1 MLFWAFTAF
10 SASAATL
17 VADWRMDE
25 MIWNGTAGEVED
37 SAAANNGQAISGAVI
52 GAGKICNGGNF
63 APANSYALINNTPAL
78 EVGKTGSDFSVTYWM
93 RPTNPFTGAWRSVIH
108 KGNANT
114 DRTFAMWMRPG
125 DEKMHARISTT
136 SNWNEG
142 INGSTSPLALNTW
155 THVTYVKSGSS
166 LKLYF
171 NGVLDSQV
179 ALAGTSISNTG
190 PLYLGKDP
198 WSPGFGG
205 QLDEVKIF
213 SGALSAAEIAT
224 GYANEAAANNW
235 DGSARSCPVPPQ
247 PRALYRLEESAWN
260 GTAGEVLDSSGNNRH
275 GKAIGSP
282 LPAPANIAPARAG
295 NPGTCGYG
303 GFPGPANNGGALT
316 LPVNANTTA
325 GAKTSVAFWMFWD
338 GTNSVMPIG
347 WNLHDLWLVGGHFG
361 FNTARGD
368 VFGTDSAGLANGWHH
383 VVAVFN
389 NGNISANKLY
399 IDGSLRDLTQ
409 RRGAPANG
417 NARVNSTLRVGG
429 WLANN
434 NYRFSGRIDEVG
446 VYDGELTPAD
456 VNTVFA
462 ITHPCAPTAVAEWRM
477 DETSWN
483 GSPGEVADSSVNALH
498 GTALLGASTASGKL
512 CNAGNFA
519 ANYAQVADSPVLDIT
534 NALTVAVWIKPARW
548 GGVPGKA
555 PLMSFYSKDTNYEA
569 HVTSTGK
576 INWWWG
582 TGNITSAASVPIN
595 AWTHVAMVYT
605 PGSQKLYL
613 NGVLSASGT
622 VAGILPTNN
631 LPFQIGD
638 DQNFGGGTRRFDG
651 MIDELKIFNEA
662 LAPIQITSGYAN
674 ENAGKNWNGSARIC
688 PVPATPL
695 AEYRLEESV
704 WNGSAGEVLDS
715 SGNNRHGTVI
725 GNPLPAP
732 AGALPALAGN
742 PGTCGY
748 GSMPGP
754 FSNGGTFNFP
764 GLPVN
769 TAAGAKTSVAFW
781 MFWDGTNSVM
791 PVGWFSYDLWL
802 VGGHF
807 GFNTSNSDVFGISS
821 AGLASGWHHVAAVFT
836 NGNVAGNKLYIDG
849 VAQSLTQRLST
860 PNNTCSYVNSTL
872 RAGGWQRDNNYRF
885 SGRLD
890 EVKVYDG
897 ELTPVEVNAIR
908 TATHTCS
915 GLVVPSGFNAFETAT
930 PAGSTSGAIY
940 TKLAETPFNL
950 DVVALKTGPAVE
962 TGFTGDVKVELADAS
977 GGAACGARPVIGSAQ
992 TLTFAAADAGRK
1004 TATFTENNAW
1014 QNVTVRMS
1022 HPATGAPTV
1031 VACSTDAFAIRP
1043 QTFVVSANLGGAT
1056 LAAGLNFSMTASS
1069 GYNNYSGTP
1078 VLDTALMRDHNNA
1091 VIGTLLGNF
1100 PAAVAGDAVGNAF
1113 QYHDV
1118 GTISLLADAV
1128 SDGNFTSVDQPG
1140 DCTDDTSN
1148 VLVGGKYGCKIGSAP
1163 AGPFGRFYPHHFTYT
1178 ATLSPACAGG
1188 GFTYMDQPNLVIS
1201 LALQAMSAAETVTAR
1216 YTAGYGSL
1224 GSFDITGDNGGTA
1237 VSLARITP
1245 ALPAFAW
1252 NTGSYTVN
1260 TATSSFARDVAPD
1273 GPYDNFALKAN
1284 ILTEPDGVTITGS
1297 NLSNDTRIRY
1307 GRIRMLNAY
1316 GSELLPINL
1325 PLTVQHYNGSGWST
1339 NTLDN
1344 CTTLAASNLAYTF
1357 GGNLAACETAGTLS
1371 GSAPTFN
1378 LRLAAAGAG
1387 NNGTADMMLNLGI
1400 AAAGNTCTS
1409 VGGPGPAATTANRP
1423 WLQLPGGTNP
1433 GARATFGVYQGNDTI
1448 IYQRESY

>member
-1 MLFWAFTAF
+1 VKIHFGALLLIALTAFAQSAWANTCSAKTGTVNWDSNGSWSGCGGKVPQDGDTVIIPNGSTVTLNKDSKKIASLTVNAGGTLQGNGSGKNLDLRSAPGNLTNNGTINLIDEDISIDGAFINNGVFTA
-10 SASAATL
+10 
-17 VADWRMDE
+17 
-25 MIWNGTAGEVED
+25 GT
-37 SAAANNGQAISGAVI
+37 
-52 GAGKICNGGNF
+52 GKVK
-63 APANSYALINNTPAL
+63 L
-78 EVGKTGSDFSVTYWM
+78 
-93 RPTNPFTGAWRSVIH
+93 
-108 KGNANT
+108 KGNAAQT
-114 DRTFAMWMRPG
+114 
-125 DEKMHARISTT
+125 ISG
-136 SNWNEG
+136 NVVFNDLKVD
-142 INGSTSPLALNTW
+142 NGSANGLLLNGNVTVNGGLSGNAVSGGQVTLVSTCPTDYTLVSNGGTTVQHSCPTSLAPLA
-155 THVTYVKSGSS
+155 
-166 LKLYF
+166 
-171 NGVLDSQV
+171 
-179 ALAGTSISNTG
+179 
-190 PLYLGKDP
+190 
-198 WSPGFGG
+198 
-205 QLDEVKIF
+205 E
-213 SGALSAAEIAT
+213 
-224 GYANEAAANNW
+224 
-235 DGSARSCPVPPQ
+235 
-247 PRALYRLEESAWN
+247 YRLEESVWN
-260 GTAGEVLDSSGNNRH
+260 GSAGEVLDSSGNNRH
-275 GKAIGSP
+275 GTTIGNP
-282 LPAPANIAPARAG
+282 LPAPAGALPALAG

-303 GFPGPANNGGALT
+303 SMPGPFSNGGTFNLPG
-316 LPVNANTTA
+316 LPVNTAA

-347 WNLHDLWLVGGHFG
+347 WFGYDLWLVGGHFG
-361 FNTARGD
+361 FNTGNSD
-368 VFGTDSAGLANGWHH
+368 VFGIGSAGLASGWHH
-383 VVAVFN
+383 VAAVFT
-389 NGNISANKLY
+389 NGNVAGNKLY
-399 IDGSLRDLTQ
+399 IDGVAQSLTQ
-409 RRGAPANG
+409 RLSTPNNTASF
-417 NARVNSTLRVGG
+417 VNSTLRAGG
-429 WLANN
+429 WQRDN
-434 NYRFSGRIDEVG
+434 NYRFSGRLDEVK
-446 VYDGELTPAD
+446 VYNGELKPSEVSTIRA
-456 VNTVFA
+456 A
-462 ITHPCAPTAVAEWRM
+462 THPCAPTTVAEWRM

-548 GGVPGKA
+548 GGTPGKA

-582 TGNITSAASVPIN
+582 TGNITSAASVPVN

-605 PGSQKLYL
+605 PGSQKLYI

-622 VAGILPTNN
+622 VAGNLPTNN

-662 LAPIQITSGYAN
+662 LAPIQINSGYAN

-715 SGNNRHGTVI
+715 SGNNRHGTTI

-754 FSNGGTFNFP
+754 FSNGGTFNLP

-791 PVGWFSYDLWL
+791 PIGWFGYDLWL

-807 GFNTSNSDVFGISS
+807 GFNTGNSDVFGIGS

-860 PNNTCSYVNSTL
+860 PNNTASFVNSTL

-890 EVKVYDG
+890 EVKVYNG
-897 ELTPVEVNAIR
+897 ELKPSEVSTIR
-908 TATHTCS
+908 AVTHPCS
-915 GLVVPSGFNAFETAT
+915 GLVVPSGFNAFEPAT
-930 PAGSTSGAIY
+930 PDGNVNGVIY
-940 TKLAETPFNL
+940 TKLAATPFNL
-950 DVVALKTGPAVE
+950 DVVALKIGPAVE
-962 TGFTGDVKVELADAS
+962 TGFTGDVKVELVDAS
-977 GGAACGARPVIGSAQ
+977 GGAGCGARPVIGPAQ

-1004 TATFTENNAW
+1004 AGTFTGNNAW

-1022 HPATGAPTV
+1022 HPATGAPAV

-1069 GYNNYSGTP
+1069 GYNNYTGTP
-1078 VLDTALMRDHNNA
+1078 VLHTALLRDHNNA

-1100 PAAVAGDAVGNAF
+1100 PAAVAGGAAGNTF

-1128 SDGNFTSVDQPG
+1128 SEGNFTGVDQPN
-1140 DCTDDTSN
+1140 DCVIGSTAN
-1148 VLVGGKYGCKIGSAP
+1148 VLTGGKYGCEIGSAP
-1163 AGPFGRFYPHHFTYT
+1163 AGPFGRFYPHHFTY
-1178 ATLSPACAGG
+1178 AAILAPACA
-1188 GFTYMDQPNLVIS
+1188 GFTYMDQPNLGIS
-1201 LALQAMSAAETVTAR
+1201 LTLQAMSAAETVTAR

-1224 GSFDITGDNGGTA
+1224 GTFDITGDNGGNA
-1237 VSLARITP
+1237 VNLARLTP
-1245 ALPAFAW
+1245 VLPAFLW
-1252 NTGSYTVN
+1252 NNGSYTVN
-1260 TATSSFARDVAPD
+1260 TAASSFARDIAPD
-1273 GPYDNFALKAN
+1273 GPYDNFTLKAN
-1284 ILTEPDGVTITGS
+1284 ILAEPDGVNILGS
-1297 NLSNDTRIRY
+1297 NLSNATRIRY

-1316 GSELLPINL
+1316 GSELLPLNI
-1325 PLTVQHYNGSGWST
+1325 PLTVQHFNGSGWST
-1339 NTLDN
+1339 NTLDT
-1344 CTTLAASNLAYTF
+1344 CTTLAASNMAYTF
-1357 GGNLAACETAGTLS
+1357 SGNLAACETAGTLS

-1387 NNGTADMMLNLGI
+1387 NNGTADMTLNLGI

-1423 WLQLPGGTNP
+1423 WLQLPGGINP
-1433 GARATFGVYQGNDTI
+1433 AARATFGVYQGNDTI